1 MPDPN
6 TPSVPPVWPPAPE
19 GMQSSYIGA
28 DDIREFEYQ
37 NGWLL
42 FLLLIVTLGIYA
54 PFWMIRTS
62 KTYNRIYP
70 SMPVPETYA
79 KIWLGLRIVDLL
91 SAFVIGG
98 MAAVHPG
105 SSSSID
111 GVSSAVGWGIAIY
124 GIVLAFMYRNALNR
138 VIERTSPQLE
148 RIGGI
153 LTFFFGVLYLQ
164 ICLNQAIK
172 KRQDQ
177 VQQESMMNTPRT

>member
-1 MPDPN
+1 
-6 TPSVPPVWPPAPE
+6 
-19 GMQSSYIGA
+19 
-28 DDIREFEYQ
+28 
-37 NGWLL
+37 
-42 FLLLIVTLGIYA
+42 
-54 PFWMIRTS
+54 
-62 KTYNRIYP
+62 
-70 SMPVPETYA
+70 MPVPETYA